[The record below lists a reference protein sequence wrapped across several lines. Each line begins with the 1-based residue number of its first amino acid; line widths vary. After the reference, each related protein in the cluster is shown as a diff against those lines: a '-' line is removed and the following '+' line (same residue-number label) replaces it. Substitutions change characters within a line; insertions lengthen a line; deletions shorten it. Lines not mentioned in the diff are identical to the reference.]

1 MLDYWLHRTRN
12 PKNLSDGL
20 KKPLE
25 SIIRHRTKSTPT
37 GDICLSDAPRGR
49 LTPPRGRD
57 NKTRQRG
64 VYRRDGVAARL
75 WRRMGE
81 AVWTVPELQRLLPF
95 RTPKGVAG
103 VLYRG
108 MRRGQFERWQ
118 NPEWDPWVPRL
129 QAFAGSVVP
138 RWLWRRAGEP
148 WW

>member
-1 MLDYWLHRTRN
+1 MLDEILKLKTRQATA
-12 PKNLSDGL
+12 PIMPAPVAEKSDR
-20 KKPLE
+20 KK
-25 SIIRHRTKSTPT
+25 
-37 GDICLSDAPRGR
+37 AR
-49 LTPPRGRD
+49 LTPPLCL
-57 NKTRQRG
+57 TRG

-108 MRRGQFERWQ
+108 MRRGQFERWR
-118 NPEWDPWVPRL
+118 NPEWDPWARL
-129 QAFAGSVVP
+129 TGVGPAAS

>member
-1 MLDYWLHRTRN
+1 M
-12 PKNLSDGL
+12 
-20 KKPLE
+20 
-25 SIIRHRTKSTPT
+25 
-37 GDICLSDAPRGR
+37 
-49 LTPPRGRD
+49 
-57 NKTRQRG
+57 RG

-81 AVWTVPELQRLLPF
+81 AVWTAPELQRLLPF

-108 MRRGQFERWQ
+108 WRRGQFDRWQ
-118 NPEWDPWVPRL
+118 NPEWDPWVKVHGVGP
-129 QAFAGSVVP
+129 AAS